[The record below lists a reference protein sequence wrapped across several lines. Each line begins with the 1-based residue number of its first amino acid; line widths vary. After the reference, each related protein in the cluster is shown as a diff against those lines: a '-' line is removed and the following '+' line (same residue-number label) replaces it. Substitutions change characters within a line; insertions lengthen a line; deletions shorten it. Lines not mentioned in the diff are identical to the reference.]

1 MCSTGCSGE
10 AYGVCADSVSV
21 TSVGAW
27 AAAGGAGNRSAQTRM
42 RSEEAA
48 RAARVVVMA
57 GAPS

>member
-1 MCSTGCSGE
+1 MGCSGE
-10 AYGVCADSVSV
+10 ANGVWADSVSV

-27 AAAGGAGNRSAQTRM
+27 ATAVGAGNRSAQARM